1 LPLAIQFGSAFLTA
15 IRCHLASQTGWSA
28 GISRGLRREQA
39 RLAVSA
45 QIAAHAQRSIPR
57 VSASHS
63 FAAKRPRCGS
73 LRCNGNR
80 SSGNQAICR
89 NSA

>member
-1 LPLAIQFGSAFLTA
+1 LPLAIQFGNAFLTA
-15 IRCHLASQTGWSA
+15 IRCDLGNQAGRSA
-28 GISRGLRREQA
+28 GIGCWLRREQA

-45 QIAAHAQRSIPR
+45 QIAAQPQRSIPR
-57 VSASHS
+57 VSAPHS
-63 FAAKRPRCGS
+63 FAAKRSRCGS

-80 SSGNQAICR
+80 SSGNQAIWR